1 MWEFLVV
8 FIVSS
13 FMGNP
18 FLTIKSTGSITQSLK
33 YQRLRDYKDIGIF
46 GRFGSDQGNI
56 SMNSVNRP

>member
-1 MWEFLVV
+1 
-8 FIVSS
+8 
-13 FMGNP
+13 MGNP